1 MNVYRASITA
11 FVLGVVAKHRP
22 HCRCLQCPKLGVWT
36 AWLTMC
42 QPAASCSDVN
52 LNVWS
57 DPFIRCAHLCA
68 ILVQLMYTSYQPRL
82 QTSSIQLA
90 SLPDALLGFKG
101 TNVGVLLSVSKAEDI
116 WGYLRKLVWSG
127 SHYLILFDQKR
138 VREEAWQKR
147 NCMCAWRLICC
158 GTTKVS
164 KWCVLILA
172 FLRTAGLHERTAA
185 GNNSSC

>member
-1 MNVYRASITA
+1 MNVYGASITA

-101 TNVGVLLSVSKAEDI
+101 TNVGVLMSVSKAEDI
-116 WGYLRKLVWSG
+116 LR
-127 SHYLILFDQKR
+127 
-138 VREEAWQKR
+138 
-147 NCMCAWRLICC
+147 
-158 GTTKVS
+158 
-164 KWCVLILA
+164 ILA
-172 FLRTAGLHERTAA
+172 
-185 GNNSSC
+185 

>member
-22 HCRCLQCPKLGVWT
+22 HCRCLQCPKLGVGT

-68 ILVQLMYTSYQPRL
+68 ILVQLMYTSYQPKL

-101 TNVGVLLSVSKAEDI
+101 TNVGVLMSVSKAEDI

-127 SHYLILFDQKR
+127 SHYLILFGSGRKHDKNAT
-138 VREEAWQKR
+138 V
-147 NCMCAWRLICC
+147 
-158 GTTKVS
+158 
-164 KWCVLILA
+164 CVLDVSSAVAQPRFQNDACWYWHSSGRLA
-172 FLRTAGLHERTAA
+172 CTKEPLQAITHHARR
-185 GNNSSC
+185 